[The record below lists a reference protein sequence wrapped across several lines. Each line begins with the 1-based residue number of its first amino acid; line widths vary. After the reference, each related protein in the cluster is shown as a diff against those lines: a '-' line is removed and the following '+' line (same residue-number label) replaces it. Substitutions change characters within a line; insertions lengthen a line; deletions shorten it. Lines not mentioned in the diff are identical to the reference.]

1 MLNVR
6 TKSLIHYHFIVF
18 IFGFTSI
25 LAALISI
32 SAIPLVWYRMMIAS
46 GGLALFFW
54 FFNRES
60 VRIPRKL
67 VPTVFFAGIVIAL
80 HWITFFHAIKIAGVS
95 LTLSM
100 MSTGAFI
107 TALLE
112 PIFFKRK
119 FFFYEFFFGGL
130 AVLGVSMIFNAELEH
145 AKGIL
150 IALLSAFLSV
160 IFTLIN
166 GKMVQKAPS
175 ITLSFYELLFG
186 WVALSLYLLF
196 TNSFH
201 SEAFQL
207 LPMDFVWLFILS
219 LVCTAYAFH
228 ASIKV
233 MKNLTPFTVMM
244 IINMEPVYGIIL
256 SLIVFGERELM
267 SMNFYIGLTII
278 LLAIACNGLFKLQKQ
293 LKEKR
298 TKPL

>member
-1 MLNVR
+1 MLDVR

-32 SAIPLVWYRMMIAS
+32 SAIPLVWYRMLIAS
-46 GGLALFFW
+46 IGLTLFFY
-54 FFNRES
+54 FFRRGNFHISRA
-60 VRIPRKL
+60 L
-67 VPTVFFAGIVIAL
+67 VPSVCLAGIVIAL

-112 PIFFKRK
+112 PVFFKRK
-119 FFFYEFFFGGL
+119 FFFYEFLFGGL

-145 AKGIL
+145 ATGIL
-150 IALLSAFLSV
+150 VALLSAFLSV

-166 GKMVQKAPS
+166 GKMVHKAPS

-186 WVALSLYLLF
+186 WIAISLYLLF
-196 TNSFH
+196 TD
-201 SEAFQL
+201 AFQWETFNL
-207 LPMDFVWLFILS
+207 LPMDLVWLFILG
-219 LVCTAYAFH
+219 LICTAYAFN

-256 SLIVFGERELM
+256 SLIVFGEKELM
-267 SMNFYIGLTII
+267 SINFYIGLTII
-278 LLAIACNGLFKLQKQ
+278 LLAIVCNGLFKLQKQ

-298 TKPL
+298 TRPL